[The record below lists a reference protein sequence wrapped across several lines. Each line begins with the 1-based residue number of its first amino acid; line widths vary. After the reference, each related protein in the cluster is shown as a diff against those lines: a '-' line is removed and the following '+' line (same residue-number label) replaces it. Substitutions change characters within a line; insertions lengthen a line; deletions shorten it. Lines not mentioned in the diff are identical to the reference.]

1 MPAIWDFDWTGVSL
15 VIMDKRVKIEEQ
27 PTEVFDERMGLQLVL
42 THAHNIET
50 GEHLF
55 SKIRYELDPDPLGF
69 ENPEKV
75 KEIAKKKKHFLHEVS
90 IAKLVSFLLVQK
102 ARNET

>member
-75 KEIAKKKKHFLHEVS
+75 KEIAKKKTFP
-90 IAKLVSFLLVQK
+90 A
-102 ARNET
+102 